1 MGIPFIN
8 SHPRSNPEDGFV
20 SRHFNRWLS
29 SPLSRLLIRTNIS
42 PNQLS
47 VATALLAIPM
57 VVAGKLGYLFI
68 VALLWQFMSIL
79 DGIDGEIAR
88 AKTLSTR
95 FGALLD
101 TVFDYLIDSLGVLAI
116 GLALLQQT
124 DIPPWIVLSIVS
136 ITIFV
141 RLITNFAVKSVAGRR
156 ALIPEDRD
164 DMVLLV
170 LGGAILSEFTSY
182 LVILVILV
190 LISAIRLTNCVY
202 RMSRFYKAERSYASA
217 IPVPIAPVISSLD
230 VHPTNEPAAEEPLQA
245 IKSDSQS

>member
-1 MGIPFIN
+1 MSIPFIN
-8 SHPRSNPEDGFV
+8 SHPRSKPEDGFV
-20 SRHFNRWLS
+20 SQHFVRWLS

-57 VVAGKLGYLFI
+57 VVAGKLGYLFV
-68 VALLWQFMSIL
+68 VALLWQLTSIL
-79 DGIDGEIAR
+79 DSIDGEIAR
-88 AKTLSTR
+88 AKNLSTR

-101 TVFDYLIDSLGVLAI
+101 TVFDYLIDSLGALAI
-116 GLALLQQT
+116 GLALLHQS

-141 RLITNFAVKSVAGRR
+141 RLITNFAVKSVADQRG
-156 ALIPEDRD
+156 LIPENRD
-164 DMVLLV
+164 NMVLFV
-170 LGGAILSEFTSY
+170 LGGVILSEFTSY

-190 LISAIRLTNCVY
+190 LISAIRLINCVY

-217 IPVPIAPVISSLD
+217 IPVSIAPVISSLNA
-230 VHPTNEPAAEEPLQA
+230 HPTNESAAEKPLQA
-245 IKSDSQS
+245 TKSDSQL